1 MPVNEKALGYTII
14 FSVFALMSKMTCRW
28 LLDIAYSVSGIPFEK
43 IVERKQLK
51 MLRREEMPFNT
62 WLLENSVDPDRVKKY
77 LDAYKY
83 AVIPGFLCVLVSV
96 IGLFTHAFDNFMDLA
111 SLGFIA
117 INMIVF
123 VFGNIYSA
131 KFK

>member
-51 MLRREEMPFNT
+51 MLRREE
-62 WLLENSVDPDRVKKY
+62 
-77 LDAYKY
+77 
-83 AVIPGFLCVLVSV
+83 
-96 IGLFTHAFDNFMDLA
+96 
-111 SLGFIA
+111 
-117 INMIVF
+117 IVF
-123 VFGNIYSA
+123 EYQEVCILSRSDGALFVLYGLRYYSYLNDIA
-131 KFK
+131 S